1 MERLTDGWD
10 LRSQNAT
17 SIKFIKI
24 VSEREREF
32 LEREKKMITDGVEN
46 EEKWLAAGIAGLQ
59 QNAFYMHRA
68 LVKT

>member
-1 MERLTDGWD
+1 MKHLTVGWD
-10 LRSQNAT
+10 LRSQNQT

-24 VSEREREF
+24 VLERECF
-32 LEREKKMITDGVEN
+32 LEREKKMIADGVEN

-68 LVKT
+68 LVKP